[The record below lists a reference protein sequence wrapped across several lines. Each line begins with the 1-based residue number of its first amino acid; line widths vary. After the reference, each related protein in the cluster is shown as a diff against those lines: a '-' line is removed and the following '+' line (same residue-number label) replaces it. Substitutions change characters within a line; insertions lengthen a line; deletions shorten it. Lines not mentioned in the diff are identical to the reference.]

1 MIYRV
6 IKTFTDMQDNNRK
19 YSVGDI
25 FPRTGLSVT
34 QKRLEELLTDKN
46 RRGIPMIVAESDEV
60 KTEEPAEVKEE
71 KPKRTTKPRA
81 TGKKKNVK

>member
-6 IKTFTDMQDNNRK
+6 IKTFTDMQDKGYK

-25 FPRTGLSVT
+25 VPRTGLSVT
-34 QKRLEELLTDKN
+34 KKRIDELLTDKN
-46 RRGIPMIVAESDEV
+46 RRGIPMIVAEE
-60 KTEEPAEVKEE
+60 TETPAEVKEE
-71 KPKRTTKPRA
+71 KPKRRT

>member
-19 YSVGDI
+19 YSVGDT
-25 FPRTGLSVT
+25 FPRTGLTVT
-34 QKRLEELLTDKN
+34 KKRLDELLTDKN
-46 RRGIPMIVAESDEV
+46 RRGIPMIVAESEEV
-60 KTEEPAEVKEE
+60 EAPAEVKEE
-71 KPKRTTKPRA
+71 KPKRTTKPKA

>member
-6 IKTFTDMQDNNRK
+6 IKTFTDMQDDNHK

-34 QKRLEELLTDKN
+34 KKRLEELLTDKN
-46 RRGIPMIVAESDEV
+46 RRGMPMIVAE
-60 KTEEPAEVKEE
+60 EEKVEAPAEVKEE
-71 KPKRTTKPRA
+71 NPKRTAKPKT
-81 TGKKKNVK
+81 TGKRKNVK

>member
-19 YSVGDI
+19 YSVGDT

-34 QKRLEELLTDKN
+34 KKRLDELLSDKN
-46 RRGIPMIVAESDEV
+46 RRGMPMIVAESEE
-60 KTEEPAEVKEE
+60 KTEAPAEVKEE
-71 KPKRTTKPRA
+71 KPKRTPKA

>member
-6 IKTFTDMQDNNRK
+6 IKTFTDMQDGNHR

-34 QKRLEELLTDKN
+34 KKRLDELLTDKN
-46 RRGIPMIVAESDEV
+46 RRGMPMIVAEDEKV
-60 KTEEPAEVKEE
+60 EAPAEVKEE
-71 KPKRTTKPRA
+71 KPKRTAKPKT
-81 TGKKKNVK
+81 TGKRKNVK

>member
-19 YSVGDI
+19 YSVGDT

-46 RRGIPMIVAESDEV
+46 RRGVPMIVAEE
-60 KTEEPAEVKEE
+60 TEAPTEVKEE